1 MDNSAQTLRNF
12 AFSDGQYL
20 AHFTDGDSCVMD
32 YRNWREELFRFVF
45 SGVALIHAY
54 GGSISLCDAFVATN
68 SDLIHDARRVLA
80 DDWGTSGGPKDVPLV
95 ELSIS
100 DDVPVFSI
108 VFTNLRIIGPI
119 PSDRC
124 MTIDSIKILGDDVS
138 K

>member
-1 MDNSAQTLRNF
+1 MA
-12 AFSDGQYL
+12 
-20 AHFTDGDSCVMD
+20 TD
-32 YRNWREELFRFVF
+32 
-45 SGVALIHAY
+45 
-54 GGSISLCDAFVATN
+54 
-68 SDLIHDARRVLA
+68 SDLIQDARRVLA

-124 MTIDSIKILGDDVS
+124 MTIDSIEIASATMCPNKWQR
-138 K
+138 

>member
-1 MDNSAQTLRNF
+1 MD
-12 AFSDGQYL
+12 D
-20 AHFTDGDSCVMD
+20 
-32 YRNWREELFRFVF
+32 RNWREELFRFVV
-45 SGVALIHAY
+45 SGVPLVRAY

-68 SDLIHDARRVLA
+68 SDLILDARRVLA
-80 DDWGTSGGPKDVPLV
+80 DDRGTSGGPKDVPLV

-119 PSDRC
+119 PSDC
-124 MTIDSIKILGDDVS
+124 CVTIDFIKILGDDVS